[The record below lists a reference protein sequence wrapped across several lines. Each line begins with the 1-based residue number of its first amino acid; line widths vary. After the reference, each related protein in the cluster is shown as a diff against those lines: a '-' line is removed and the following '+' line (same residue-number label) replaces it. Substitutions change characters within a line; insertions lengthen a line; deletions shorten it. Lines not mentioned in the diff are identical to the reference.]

1 MLRLQANRFVYF
13 LHDLLIVPYLFGFDK
28 SAAGQVKFR
37 QQQQQ
42 HKSLAEDGGMVFS
55 TPLQTRFLDKF
66 YKTQASLLKGHAVD
80 VRGLKMFQVCF
91 VPDSFRH
98 KALNVFAAE
107 RHILRI
113 QVKPDKE
120 LK

>member
-1 MLRLQANRFVYF
+1 M
-13 LHDLLIVPYLFGFDK
+13 DK

-55 TPLQTRFLDKF
+55 TPLQTRFLYKF

-80 VRGLKMFQVCF
+80 VSGLKMFQVCF

-98 KALNVFAAE
+98 KALNVAKHRRGHTRCRVFAAE

>member
-1 MLRLQANRFVYF
+1 M
-13 LHDLLIVPYLFGFDK
+13 DK

-37 QQQQQ
+37 QQQQQQ

-55 TPLQTRFLDKF
+55 TPLQTRFLHKF

-98 KALNVFAAE
+98 KALNVVKHRRGHTRCRVFAAE